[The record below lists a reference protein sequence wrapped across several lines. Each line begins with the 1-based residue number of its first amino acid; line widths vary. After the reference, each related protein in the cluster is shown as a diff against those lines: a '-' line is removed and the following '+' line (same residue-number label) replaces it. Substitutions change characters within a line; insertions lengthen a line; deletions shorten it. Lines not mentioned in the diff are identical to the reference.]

1 MQVRASVHQGTGP
14 LLWSLEPLM
23 STVCQQK
30 SREPNRRGRVVAL
43 DDFRMHRL
51 ALLIADEL
59 RAGDG
64 STWRSTIEVDDVAT
78 WRRAAR
84 RAGRLRGAS
93 IRTGISADG
102 SRVWAVEER

>member
-1 MQVRASVHQGTGP
+1 
-14 LLWSLEPLM
+14 M

-64 STWRSTIEVDDVAT
+64 STWRSTLEVDDVAT

-84 RAGRLRGAS
+84 RAGRLLGVS
-93 IRTGISADG
+93 IRTGIAPDG
-102 SRVWAVEER
+102 SRVWAVEGP

>member
-1 MQVRASVHQGTGP
+1 
-14 LLWSLEPLM
+14 M

-51 ALLIADEL
+51 ALVIADEL
-59 RAGDG
+59 RRHEG
-64 STWRSTIEVDDVAT
+64 STWRPTNEFEDVAM

-84 RAGRLRGAS
+84 RAGLGLRVGEQLQFYARRS
-93 IRTGISADG
+93 PRSGH
-102 SRVWAVEER
+102 E